1 MTHQQSASAVYFGKV
16 PSRGDFIKGSGQSQ
30 LIGMLDRWLSQSM
43 EQMTSD
49 PHWKAAYDA
58 AAPLHFAFVGPR
70 SKVSVV
76 GHLRPSHDASNRRFP
91 FLTAATIDAPEGALF
106 RHAPAYFSQL
116 WGRFKRIAEQS
127 CAAPEAA
134 PVLQELQTLDCPRE
148 IASAAQ
154 GDPLGIFLRTHS
166 VGRLENLLSTEQHS
180 VDVRRIFLG
189 LGLLLQPLLG
199 SARISIEKGLSL
211 PLPADPM
218 YRDLTA
224 ALWMSLVTGFLQR
237 TPAELQVL
245 IGACNGQHRMVI
257 GFNGA
262 TPRPLIS
269 LLSPHIMAENNIEL
283 DDPEWVETHPDL
295 TQNYGVAKLSSYL
308 SRSDTALVSA
318 VKTFNEVFLGE

>member
-1 MTHQQSASAVYFGKV
+1 MAQSQPTGAVYFGKV
-16 PSRGDFIKGSGQSQ
+16 PSRGDFIKGSGQTQ

-49 PHWKAAYDA
+49 PHWKSAYDT

-70 SKVSVV
+70 SRVSVV
-76 GHLRPSHDASNRRFP
+76 GHLRPSHDASHRRFP
-91 FLTAATIDAPEGALF
+91 FLTATTIDAPEGALF

-116 WGRFKRIAEQS
+116 WGRFKRITEQS

-134 PVLQELQTLDCPRE
+134 PVLQELQTLDCPGE
-148 IASAAQ
+148 IASASQ
-154 GDPLGIFLRTHS
+154 GDPLGIFLRTHTL
-166 VGRLENLLSTEQHS
+166 GRLESLLGAEKQP

-199 SARISIEKGLSL
+199 SARITIEKGLSL
-211 PLPADPM
+211 PLPEDPM

-224 ALWMSLVTGFLQR
+224 ALWMSLISGFLQR

-245 IGACNGQHRMVI
+245 IGACNGQHRMIV

-269 LLSPHIMAENNIEL
+269 LLSPHVMADNNIGL
-283 DDPEWVETHPDL
+283 DDPDWVETHPDL

-308 SRSDTALVSA
+308 SRPDTALVSA
-318 VKTFNEVFLGE
+318 VQSFNEVFLGE